1 MEATRMI
8 EGLSRAGVRF
18 VVIGGVAGIVHGS
31 VRRTDDLDVCY
42 DPEADNIGRLVT
54 VLHRWHAHLRVPDGS
69 GAQLPFVI
77 DARTFRGAPNLTLN
91 TDLGWFDLL
100 GQVAGIGEY
109 SAALAVSQVERLDGV
124 ELRVLTL
131 DALIHAKQ
139 TANRGRDHDYL
150 IELEAIRALKQLQA
164 TAPPKPPRRRRSR

>member
-1 MEATRMI
+1 MI
-8 EGLSRAGVRF
+8 DGLSRARVQF

-31 VRRTDDLDVCY
+31 VRRTDDLDICY
-42 DPEADNIGRLVT
+42 NPAADNVEKLVA

-69 GAQLPFVI
+69 GSQLPFVI
-77 DARTFRGAPNLTLN
+77 DARTFRGTPNLTLD

-109 SAALAVSQVERLDGV
+109 PEVLASSQVEHLGGV

-131 DALIHAKQ
+131 DALIVAKQ
-139 TANRGRDHDYL
+139 TANRGRDRDHL

-164 TAPPKPPRRRRSR
+164 KAPPKRSRPKR

>member
-1 MEATRMI
+1 MI
-8 EGLSRAGVRF
+8 DGLSSAGVRF

-31 VRRTDDLDVCY
+31 VRRTDDLDICY
-42 DPEADNIGRLVT
+42 DSSADNVERLVAL
-54 VLHRWHAHLRVPDGS
+54 LHRWHAHLRLPDGS
-69 GAQLPFVI
+69 GPQLPFVI
-77 DARTFRGAPNLTLN
+77 DARTFRGAPSLTLD

-100 GQVAGIGEY
+100 GEVVGIGEY
-109 SAALAVSQVERLDGV
+109 ANVLAASQVEQVGGV

-131 DALIHAKQ
+131 DALIVAKQ
-139 TANRGRDHDYL
+139 TANRGRDRDHL

>member
-1 MEATRMI
+1 MI
-8 EGLSRAGVRF
+8 DGLSSAGVRF

-31 VRRTDDLDVCY
+31 VRRTDDLDICY
-42 DPEADNIGRLVT
+42 DPSADNVEKLVAL
-54 VLHRWHAHLRVPDGS
+54 LHRWHAHLRVPDGS
-69 GAQLPFVI
+69 GSQLPFVI

-109 SAALAVSQVERLDGV
+109 PEVLAASQVEHLGGV

-131 DALIHAKQ
+131 DALIVAKQ
-139 TANRGRDHDYL
+139 TANRGRDRDHL
-150 IELEAIRALKQLQA
+150 IELEAIRALKYLQA
-164 TAPPKPPRRRRSR
+164 KTAPTRPRRRR